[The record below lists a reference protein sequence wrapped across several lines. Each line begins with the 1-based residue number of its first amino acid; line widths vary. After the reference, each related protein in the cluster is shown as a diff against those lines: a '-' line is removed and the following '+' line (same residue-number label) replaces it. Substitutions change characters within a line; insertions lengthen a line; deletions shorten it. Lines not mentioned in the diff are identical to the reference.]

1 MFNRDALF
9 GKKED
14 AQRNEPRSSVN
25 VTPGLG
31 GANPP
36 MRPQPAVEP
45 ARPDLRFAEV
55 QKQYAAPAQQPQQ
68 AAQMRGDEPTGSRL
82 IVGPD
87 IKLKGVEITD
97 CDTLVVEGR
106 VEASMDSRVIQIAEN
121 GVFSGTVSID
131 VAEIRGTFEGELT
144 ARKQLVIYS
153 TGRVS
158 GEIRY
163 GKIRIEEGGEISG
176 EISTLASAPEVTAT
190 AAPAVA
196 NTTTSA
202 AAAPSVT
209 PASASATAAASSPAA
224 PAVAPTASASAPA
237 RPSQTPLPSMSDQK
251 SPAAAASRE
260 PAASRPPGK
269 GGSRTNGAGVNT
281 V

>member
-9 GKKED
+9 GKKDD
-14 AQRNEPRSSVN
+14 APRNEPRASVN

-45 ARPDLRFAEV
+45 AKPDLRFAEV
-55 QKQYAAPAQQPQQ
+55 SRQQPQPQ
-68 AAQMRGDEPTGSRL
+68 ARADEPPGSRL

-121 GVFSGTVSID
+121 GVFTGTVSID
-131 VAEIRGTFEGELT
+131 VAEIRGRFEGNLT

-163 GKIRIEEGGEISG
+163 GKIRIEEGGELSG
-176 EISTLASAPEVTAT
+176 EISTLVKEAPAEAPAAT
-190 AAPAVA
+190 AAAAAPAPAPAPAAPASPPASVA
-196 NTTTSA
+196 ASAAATAQVARAAAAPASGSDSAQSA
-202 AAAPSVT
+202 AAARE
-209 PASASATAAASSPAA
+209 ASRAPRAAAGK
-224 PAVAPTASASAPA
+224 SA
-237 RPSQTPLPSMSDQK
+237 
-251 SPAAAASRE
+251 
-260 PAASRPPGK
+260 
-269 GGSRTNGAGVNT
+269 GAGVNT

>member
-14 AQRNEPRSSVN
+14 APRNEPRSSVN

-31 GANPP
+31 GGNPP
-36 MRPQPAVEP
+36 MRPQPPSEP
-45 ARPDLRFAEV
+45 SKPDLRFAEV
-55 QKQYAAPAQQPQQ
+55 PKPQQQQQQP
-68 AAQMRGDEPTGSRL
+68 RVDEPAGSRL

-131 VAEIRGTFEGELT
+131 VAEIRGRFEGELT
-144 ARKQLVIYS
+144 ARKQLVIYA

-158 GEIRY
+158 GQIRY
-163 GKIRIEEGGEISG
+163 GKVRIEEGGELSG
-176 EISTLASAPEVTAT
+176 QISTLAKAPAPAQREAPAATTPPTAT
-190 AAPAVA
+190 GSSAG
-196 NTTTSA
+196 NTTSA
-202 AAAPSVT
+202 ATAAAPSAAPT
-209 PASASATAAASSPAA
+209 ANPARSNQPPAA
-224 PAVAPTASASAPA
+224 PVQAELQ
-237 RPSQTPLPSMSDQK
+237 PSS
-251 SPAAAASRE
+251 AAANRE
-260 PAASRPPGK
+260 PAASRPPVKQGN
-269 GGSRTNGAGVNT
+269 RPAITP
-281 V
+281 